1 MAGAWCLG
9 SAEWNDAVSSFL
21 PADLPPR
28 VVDDRKKRRKRT
40 LWTGKV
46 VYGPKGESTLDC
58 SIRDFSE
65 RGASIR
71 LRKGEL
77 VPTRLFL
84 IERRAAGAFEARVIW
99 IKAPDF
105 GLEFVR
111 SYKFDEPLPADLQ
124 FLKTVWESFRVPLGS
139 IT

>member
-1 MAGAWCLG
+1 
-9 SAEWNDAVSSFL
+9 VSSSL
-21 PADLPPR
+21 AAGLPPR
-28 VVDDRKKRRKRT
+28 VVNDRNARRNRT

-58 SIRDFSE
+58 SIRDFSD
-65 RGASIR
+65 RGAKIR
-71 LRKGEL
+71 LRTGEL

-84 IERRAAGAFEARVIW
+84 IERRAASAFEARVIW

-111 SYKFDEPLPADLQ
+111 CYKLDEPIPADLQ
-124 FLKTVWESFRVPLGS
+124 FLKCVWELFRVPLGS

>member
-1 MAGAWCLG
+1 M
-9 SAEWNDAVSSFL
+9 SASPV
-21 PADLPPR
+21 PDLPPR
-28 VVDDRKKRRKRT
+28 VVDDRKRRRKRT
-40 LWTGKV
+40 LWSGKV
-46 VYGPKGESTLDC
+46 VYGTNGETVLDC

-65 RGASIR
+65 QGANIR

-84 IERRAAGAFEARVIW
+84 VERRAASAFEARVIW

-111 SYKFDEPLPADLQ
+111 SYKFDQPLPGDLQ
-124 FLKTVWESFRVPLGS
+124 FLKAIWETFRVAQGS
-139 IT
+139 FI

>member
-1 MAGAWCLG
+1 LDR
-9 SAEWNDAVSSFL
+9 AEWSDTVSSSL
-21 PADLPPR
+21 ATDLPPR
-28 VVDDRKKRRKRT
+28 VVNDRKGKRNRT
-40 LWTGKV
+40 LLAGKV

-65 RGASIR
+65 RGAKIR

-84 IERRAAGAFEARVIW
+84 IERRAASAFEARVTW

-124 FLKTVWESFRVPLGS
+124 FLKAVWDSFRVPLGS
-139 IT
+139 IVA

>member
-1 MAGAWCLG
+1 MLGAKW
-9 SAEWNDAVSSFL
+9 SDAVSA
-21 PADLPPR
+21 PVAADLPSHL
-28 VVDDRKKRRKRT
+28 VDVRKGKRKRT

-46 VYGPKGESTLDC
+46 VYGPKGKSVLDC
-58 SIRDFSE
+58 AIRDFTE
-65 RGASIR
+65 QGAKIR
-71 LRKGEL
+71 LRTGEL

-84 IERRAAGAFEARVIW
+84 IERRAACAFEARVIW

-111 SYKFDEPLPADLQ
+111 SYKFADPIPDNLQ
-124 FLKTVWESFRVPLGS
+124 FLRAVWESFRVPAGS